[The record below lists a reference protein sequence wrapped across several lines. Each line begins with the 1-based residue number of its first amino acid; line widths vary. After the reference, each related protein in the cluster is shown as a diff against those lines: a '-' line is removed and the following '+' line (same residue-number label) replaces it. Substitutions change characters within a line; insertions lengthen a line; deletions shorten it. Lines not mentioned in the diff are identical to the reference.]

1 MVQPIFTIVPSLAVG
16 LAPTTNLAN
25 TAGGSV
31 DLPAPDTKRWV
42 PRRKAAVVTAIRK
55 GTISTREACDRYS
68 LSAEELVHWERDLD
82 RFGVAGLRTT
92 RVGIYRKTSASK

>member
-1 MVQPIFTIVPSLAVG
+1 MLIMVQPIFTIVPSLTVG
-16 LAPTTNLAN
+16 LAPDD
-25 TAGGSV
+25 SV

-92 RVGIYRKTSASK
+92 RVGIYRKTSASR